1 MDRIN
6 TPTKQANLFGAGKHG
21 FRDGDTNA
29 GISATDL
36 SAEDFNGY
44 QEELMA
50 IVEGSGQVGNAAVRN
65 QIFKGIKRLFGG
77 NVRVISAAGPT
88 ALTVD
93 DAGLVLI
100 DATANAVA
108 ITLPAVNSITG
119 APLLFEFVRIDSVLA
134 NAVTVSRAG
143 ADTFVDGSTTF
154 ALSTQNDFRS
164 VTGDSTSKW
173 VTTSQ
178 ASTGGQQAGEVSY
191 FARKSA
197 PTGFLKANGAA
208 ISRSTYAVLFAALCA
223 TGVVTTT
230 IASPCTVAWAGNT
243 MEPGERFRLRT
254 TGALPTGLTATTQD
268 YYVSPAA
275 LSVGASFT
283 FSSKQ
288 RVEFICSM
296 TIATPGVVTT
306 LDSNGSPVAHGLV
319 ANEVIVFDTTGALPT
334 GVVAGTPYFV
344 SATGLT
350 STTFQLSATL
360 GGVVINTS
368 GSQSGVHILSGY
380 GVQINTSGAQSG
392 THTATAY
399 PFGAGD
405 GTTTFNI
412 PELRGEFPRGFDDGR
427 LTDPRRV
434 FGSPQLDAFQAHGH
448 QITAYAGS
456 GSLNGWGGTTTSAS
470 PALNPAGV
478 SIFGAVAS
486 GGGTPRTWLETRSR
500 NVALLACIKF

>member
-1 MDRIN
+1 MDRIS
-6 TPTKQANLFGAGKHG
+6 TSTKATDLFGVGKHG
-21 FRDGDTNA
+21 YRDGNL
-29 GISATDL
+29 GGGVLPTDL
-36 SAEDFNGY
+36 NAEAFNGF

-50 IVEGSGQVGNAAVRN
+50 VVEGSGQAGAAATRN
-65 QIFKGIKRLFGG
+65 QVFKGLKRLYGG
-77 NVRVISAAGPT
+77 NVRLISAAGPT
-88 ALTVD
+88 VLTVD

-100 DATANAVA
+100 DATANAVT

-119 APLLFEFVRIDSVLA
+119 APLLFEFVRIDSVLG

-143 ADTFVDGSTTF
+143 ADTFVGGGTSF

-164 VTGDSTSKW
+164 IMGDSTSKW
-173 VTTSQ
+173 VTTAQ
-178 ASTGGQQAGEVSY
+178 ASTGGQQAGEVAF

-243 MEPGERFRLRT
+243 MEPGERFRLTT
-254 TGALPTGLTATTQD
+254 TGALATGLTATTQD
-268 YYVSPAA
+268 YYASPAA
-275 LSVGASFT
+275 MSVGASFT

-288 RVEFICSM
+288 RTDFLCSM
-296 TIATPGVVTT
+296 SIATPGVVTT
-306 LDSNGSPVAHGLV
+306 LDSNGNAVAHGLV

-334 GVVAGTPYFV
+334 GAVVGTPCFV

-350 STTFQLSATL
+350 STTFQFSTILGGGSVATSGTQSGTHLLSA
-360 GGVVINTS
+360 
-368 GSQSGVHILSGY
+368 Y

-392 THTATAY
+392 VHTATAY

-412 PELRGEFPRGFDDGR
+412 PEMRGEFVVGYDDGR
-427 LTDPRRV
+427 LVDPRRV
-434 FGSPQLDAFQAHGH
+434 LGSWKADELKSHSHYTGLKTYTNSFTDQGGGASLGGSP
-448 QITAYAGS
+448 INTS
-456 GSLNGWGGTTTSAS
+456 SVGGTQTR
-470 PALNPAGV
+470 
-478 SIFGAVAS
+478 
-486 GGGTPRTWLETRSR
+486 PRSL
-500 NVALLACIKF
+500 AFLACIKF

>member
-1 MDRIN
+1 MDRIS
-6 TPTKQANLFGAGKHG
+6 TSTKATDLFGVGKHG
-21 FRDGDTNA
+21 YRDGNLGGGVLPT
-29 GISATDL
+29 
-36 SAEDFNGY
+36 DFNAEACNGI
-44 QEELMA
+44 QEEMMA
-50 IVEGSGQVGNAAVRN
+50 IVEGSGQVGSAATRN
-65 QIFKGIKRLFGG
+65 QVFKGLKRLYGG

-88 ALTVD
+88 VLTVD

-143 ADTFVDGSTTF
+143 ADTFAGGATSF

-164 VTGDSTSKW
+164 VMGDSTSKW
-173 VTTSQ
+173 VTTAQ
-178 ASTGGQQAGEVSY
+178 ASTGGQQAGEVAL

-223 TGVVTTT
+223 SGVVTTT

-243 MEPGERFRLRT
+243 MEPGERFRLTT

-275 LSVGASFT
+275 MSVGASFT

-288 RVEFICSM
+288 RTEFICSM
-296 TIATPGVVTT
+296 SIATPGVVTT
-306 LDSNGSPVAHGLV
+306 LDNQGNAVAHGLV
-319 ANEVIVFDTTGALPT
+319 ANEVIVFDSTGALPT
-334 GVVAGTPYFV
+334 GAVAGTPYFV

-350 STTFQLSATL
+350 TNTFQFSTILGGGSVATSGTQSGTHLLSA
-360 GGVVINTS
+360 
-368 GSQSGVHILSGY
+368 Y
-380 GVQINTSGAQSG
+380 GAQINTSGAQSG
-392 THTATAY
+392 VHTATAY

-412 PELRGEFPRGFDDGR
+412 PELRGEFLRALDDGR
-427 LTDPRRV
+427 LVNPRRV
-434 FGSPQLDAFQAHGH
+434 LGSTQSDEIKSHNH
-448 QITAYAGS
+448 YS
-456 GSLNGWGGTTTSAS
+456 GLKTYTNQFTDQ
-470 PALNPAGV
+470 
-478 SIFGAVAS
+478 
-486 GGGTPRTWLETRSR
+486 GGGASLTGSAIYTSSVGGIETRPR
-500 NVALLACIKF
+500 NMALLACIKF

>member
-29 GISATDL
+29 GISPTELDAD
-36 SAEDFNGY
+36 AFNGY
-44 QEELMA
+44 QEENMA
-50 IVEGSGQVGNAAVRN
+50 IIEGSGQVGNAAVRN
-65 QIFKGIKRLFGG
+65 QVFKGLKRLFGG

-164 VTGDSTSKW
+164 VMGDSTSKW

-178 ASTGGQQAGEVSY
+178 ASTGGQQAGEVAF
-191 FARKSA
+191 FARKTA

-208 ISRSTYAVLFAALCA
+208 VSRSTYAVLFAALCA
-223 TGVVTTT
+223 SGVVTTT

-243 MEPGERFRLRT
+243 MEPGERFRLTT

-275 LSVGASFT
+275 MSVGASFT

-288 RVEFICSM
+288 RTEFICSM
-296 TIATPGVVTT
+296 SIATPGVVTT
-306 LDSNGSPVAHGLV
+306 LDNQGNPTAHGLV

-334 GVVAGTPYFV
+334 GAVVGTPYFV

-350 STTFQLSATL
+350 ANTFQFSTILGGGSVATSGTQSGTHLLSA
-360 GGVVINTS
+360 
-368 GSQSGVHILSGY
+368 Y
-380 GVQINTSGAQSG
+380 GAQINTSGAQNG
-392 THTATAY
+392 IHTATAY
-399 PFGAGD
+399 PFGAGN

-412 PELRGEFPRGFDDGR
+412 PEMRGEFVRGYDDGR
-427 LTDPRRV
+427 LVDPRRV
-434 FGSPQLDAFQAHGH
+434 LGSWKADELKSHNHFTNSYTHTNVYTGNGGGSS
-448 QITAYAGS
+448 AG
-456 GSLNGWGGTTTSAS
+456 GGAIYTTS
-470 PALNPAGV
+470 V
-478 SIFGAVAS
+478 
-486 GGGTPRTWLETRSR
+486 GGIETRPRSMSF
-500 NVALLACIKF
+500 LACIKF